1 MSGITL
7 HIARLSVD
15 SRRKMHGIAYS
26 GGVLYYCGDHIAI
39 DLDTLRFDGRQVPL
53 LHNHDR
59 NRYVG
64 FGWLTRE
71 GNALAVNGE
80 MLTNEHADAIIQ
92 AAEEGLEWQMSV
104 HIESDRVLTR
114 HAGDVVNGQ
123 ALDVDDVIVFANGIV
138 REVSFTPTGV
148 DADTKATILSL
159 SLNKEAIMPK
169 DDNQNAQLS
178 ADIAAKDAQI
188 GQLSADV
195 AAKDAR
201 IAELAAK
208 DARIAE
214 LAAKDARIAE
224 LEQQI
229 ESDRTTARLS
239 QLKALGVDDTRAAT
253 LAKADADTY
262 AALVDQLQLSAKQQ
276 AVLGTSYDGGEPQQ
290 RKNPLLRKK

>member
-1 MSGITL
+1 MSAITL

-15 SRRKMHGIAYS
+15 SRRKMHGIAYA
-26 GGVLYYCGDHIAI
+26 GGVLSYYGDHIAI

-59 NRYVG
+59 DRHVG

-92 AAEEGLEWQMSV
+92 AADEGLEWQMSV

-123 ALDVDDVIVFANGIV
+123 ALNIDDVMVFVGGII

-148 DADTKATILSL
+148 DAYTKATILSL

-188 GQLSADV
+188 VRLSADV
-195 AAKDAR
+195 
-201 IAELAAK
+201 
-208 DARIAE
+208 
-214 LAAKDARIAE
+214 AAKDARIAE

-290 RKNPLLRKK
+290 RENPLLRKK

>member
-26 GGVLYYCGDHIAI
+26 GGVLSYCGDHIAI

-59 NRYVG
+59 NRCVG

-92 AAEEGLEWQMSV
+92 AADEGLEWQMSV

-123 ALDVDDVIVFANGIV
+123 ALDVDDVIVFANGII

-188 GQLSADV
+188 VQLSADV

-201 IAELAAK
+201 IAEL
-208 DARIAE
+208 
-214 LAAKDARIAE
+214 
-224 LEQQI
+224 EQQN

-262 AALVDQLQLSAKQQ
+262 ATLVDQLQLSAKQQ

>member
-92 AAEEGLEWQMSV
+92 AADDGLEWQMSV

-169 DDNQNAQLS
+169 DNNQNAQLS

-188 GQLSADV
+188 VQLSADV
-195 AAKDAR
+195 
-201 IAELAAK
+201 
-208 DARIAE
+208 
-214 LAAKDARIAE
+214 AAKDARIAE

>member
-92 AAEEGLEWQMSV
+92 AADEGLEWQMSV

-169 DDNQNAQLS
+169 DNNQNAQLS

-188 GQLSADV
+188 VQLSADV
-195 AAKDAR
+195 
-201 IAELAAK
+201 
-208 DARIAE
+208 
-214 LAAKDARIAE
+214 AAKDARIAE

>member
-92 AAEEGLEWQMSV
+92 AADEGLEWQMSV

-169 DDNQNAQLS
+169 DNNQNAQLS

-195 AAKDAR
+195 
-201 IAELAAK
+201 
-208 DARIAE
+208 
-214 LAAKDARIAE
+214 AAKDARIAE

>member
-26 GGVLYYCGDHIAI
+26 GGVLSYCGDHIAI

-80 MLTNEHADAIIQ
+80 MLTNEHAGAIIQ
-92 AAEEGLEWQMSV
+92 AADEGLEWQMSV

-123 ALDVDDVIVFANGIV
+123 ALDVDDVIVFANGII

-188 GQLSADV
+188 VQLSADV

-201 IAELAAK
+201 IAE
-208 DARIAE
+208 I
-214 LAAKDARIAE
+214 
-224 LEQQI
+224 EQQI

-276 AVLGTSYDGGEPQQ
+276 AVLGTSYDDGGEPQQ

>member
-169 DDNQNAQLS
+169 DNNQNAQLS

-188 GQLSADV
+188 VQLSADV
-195 AAKDAR
+195 
-201 IAELAAK
+201 AAK

>member
-92 AAEEGLEWQMSV
+92 AADEGLEWQMSV

-169 DDNQNAQLS
+169 DNNQNAQLS

-188 GQLSADV
+188 VQLSADV
-195 AAKDAR
+195 
-201 IAELAAK
+201 
-208 DARIAE
+208 
-214 LAAKDARIAE
+214 AAKDARIAE

-262 AALVDQLQLSAKQQ
+262 AALVDQLQLSDKQQ

>member
-92 AAEEGLEWQMSV
+92 AADEGLEWQMSV

-188 GQLSADV
+188 VQLSADV
-195 AAKDAR
+195 
-201 IAELAAK
+201 
-208 DARIAE
+208 
-214 LAAKDARIAE
+214 AAKDARIAE

-262 AALVDQLQLSAKQQ
+262 AALVDQLQLSDKQQ

>member
-39 DLDTLRFDGRQVPL
+39 DLDTLRFDGRQVHL

-92 AAEEGLEWQMSV
+92 AADEGLEWQMSV

-169 DDNQNAQLS
+169 DNNQNAQLS

-188 GQLSADV
+188 VQLSADV
-195 AAKDAR
+195 
-201 IAELAAK
+201 
-208 DARIAE
+208 
-214 LAAKDARIAE
+214 AAKDARIAE

-262 AALVDQLQLSAKQQ
+262 AALVDQLQLSDKQQ

>member
-92 AAEEGLEWQMSV
+92 AADEGLEWQMSV

-169 DDNQNAQLS
+169 DNNQNAQLS
-178 ADIAAKDAQI
+178 ADIAAKDAQNA
-188 GQLSADV
+188 QLSADV
-195 AAKDAR
+195 
-201 IAELAAK
+201 
-208 DARIAE
+208 
-214 LAAKDARIAE
+214 AAKDARIAE

>member
-26 GGVLYYCGDHIAI
+26 GGVLSYCGDYIAI

-92 AAEEGLEWQMSV
+92 AADEGLEWQMSV

-123 ALDVDDVIVFANGIV
+123 ALDVDDVIVFANGII

-188 GQLSADV
+188 VQLSADV
-195 AAKDAR
+195 
-201 IAELAAK
+201 
-208 DARIAE
+208 
-214 LAAKDARIAE
+214 AAKDARIAE

>member
-59 NRYVG
+59 NRHVG

-92 AAEEGLEWQMSV
+92 AADDGLEWQMSV

-123 ALDVDDVIVFANGIV
+123 ALDVDDVIVFANGII

-188 GQLSADV
+188 VQLSADV

-201 IAELAAK
+201 IAEL
-208 DARIAE
+208 E
-214 LAAKDARIAE
+214 H
-224 LEQQI
+224 QI

-262 AALVDQLQLSAKQQ
+262 AALVDQLQLSDKQQ

>member
-59 NRYVG
+59 NRHVG

-123 ALDVDDVIVFANGIV
+123 ALDVDDVIVFANGII

-188 GQLSADV
+188 VQLSADV

-201 IAELAAK
+201 IAEL
-208 DARIAE
+208 E
-214 LAAKDARIAE
+214 H
-224 LEQQI
+224 QI

-262 AALVDQLQLSAKQQ
+262 AALVDQLQLSDKQQ

>member
-92 AAEEGLEWQMSV
+92 AADEGLEWQMSV

-138 REVSFTPTGV
+138 REVSFTP
-148 DADTKATILSL
+148 
-159 SLNKEAIMPK
+159 N
-169 DDNQNAQLS
+169 
-178 ADIAAKDAQI
+178 
-188 GQLSADV
+188 
-195 AAKDAR
+195 
-201 IAELAAK
+201 
-208 DARIAE
+208 
-214 LAAKDARIAE
+214 
-224 LEQQI
+224 
-229 ESDRTTARLS
+229 
-239 QLKALGVDDTRAAT
+239 
-253 LAKADADTY
+253 
-262 AALVDQLQLSAKQQ
+262 
-276 AVLGTSYDGGEPQQ
+276 
-290 RKNPLLRKK
+290 

>member
-1 MSGITL
+1 
-7 HIARLSVD
+7 
-15 SRRKMHGIAYS
+15 
-26 GGVLYYCGDHIAI
+26 
-39 DLDTLRFDGRQVPL
+39 
-53 LHNHDR
+53 
-59 NRYVG
+59 
-64 FGWLTRE
+64 
-71 GNALAVNGE
+71 
-80 MLTNEHADAIIQ
+80 
-92 AAEEGLEWQMSV
+92 MSV

-123 ALDVDDVIVFANGIV
+123 ALDVDDVIVFANGII

-188 GQLSADV
+188 VQLSADV

-201 IAELAAK
+201 IAEL
-208 DARIAE
+208 E
-214 LAAKDARIAE
+214 H
-224 LEQQI
+224 QI

-262 AALVDQLQLSAKQQ
+262 AALVDQLQLSDKQQ

>member
-26 GGVLYYCGDHIAI
+26 GWVLYYCGDHIAI

-92 AAEEGLEWQMSV
+92 AADEGLEWQMSV

-169 DDNQNAQLS
+169 DNNQNAQLS

-195 AAKDAR
+195 
-201 IAELAAK
+201 
-208 DARIAE
+208 
-214 LAAKDARIAE
+214 AAKDARIAE